1 MIKIRI
7 RQRVKYMKTLLKNE
21 QIFNGK
27 RKIKY
32 LFIPSKKK
40 TEHLVVMFSGFNP
53 IGTPPAYNYIRT
65 LQHADVNKLYI
76 LDDYGSRGCYYLGEN
91 RVFDV
96 EASVYALIRHIASAN
111 KIKDENIICCGSSKG
126 GYAAL
131 YYSIKYGFGH
141 AIVAAP
147 QTYLGRYLYNV
158 GENPTLAYIAGG
170 TSQEDV
176 AFCNDLLFEL
186 VRKVKKV
193 PKMLIHVG
201 RGDHHYK
208 GHVLPFIDH
217 LQQYGFSCGLDVGE
231 FANHGEVSF
240 YQKLLVS
247 KLKEIV
253 PLLEDPLEIK
263 SFAVEQNQH
272 EFLLSTQS
280 NQEVKYAWY
289 IFKDKERVK
298 TFPYTDSHTLH
309 FIAVESGCYHFVS
322 FVKDADS
329 RIVYQKSSEYKV
341 EIISGKFQGID
352 G

>member
-1 MIKIRI
+1 
-7 RQRVKYMKTLLKNE
+7 MKAFLKNE

-27 RKIKY
+27 RKVKY
-32 LFIPSKKK
+32 LFIPSRKK
-40 TEHLVVMFSGFNP
+40 TEHLIVMFSGFNP

-65 LQHADVNKLYI
+65 LQHVDVNKLYI
-76 LDDYGSRGCYYLGEN
+76 LDDYSSRGCYYLGEN

-96 EASVYALIRHIASAN
+96 EVSVYALIRQIASDN
-111 KIKDENIICCGSSKG
+111 SVKDENIICCGSSKG

-131 YYSIKYGFGH
+131 YYSIKYEFGH

-158 GENPTLAYIAGG
+158 GEYPTLEYIAGG
-170 TSQEDV
+170 VSQADV
-176 AFCNDLLFEL
+176 AFCNDLLFDL
-186 VRKVKKV
+186 VRKARKV
-193 PKMLIHVG
+193 PQMMIHVG

-208 GHVLPFIDH
+208 GHVLPFIEH
-217 LQQYGFSCGLDVGE
+217 LEQHGFSCELDVGE

-247 KLKEIV
+247 KMKEIV
-253 PLLEDPLEIK
+253 PFLEDPLEIT
-263 SFAVEQNQH
+263 SFIVEQDHH

-280 NQEVKYAWY
+280 NREVNYAWY
-289 IFKDKERVK
+289 IFKDKEKVK
-298 TFPYTDSHTLH
+298 TFPYTDSDTLR

-322 FVKDADS
+322 FVKDTDN
-329 RIVYQKSSEYKV
+329 RIVYRKSSEYKV
-341 EIISGKFQGID
+341 EISSGQFQGID